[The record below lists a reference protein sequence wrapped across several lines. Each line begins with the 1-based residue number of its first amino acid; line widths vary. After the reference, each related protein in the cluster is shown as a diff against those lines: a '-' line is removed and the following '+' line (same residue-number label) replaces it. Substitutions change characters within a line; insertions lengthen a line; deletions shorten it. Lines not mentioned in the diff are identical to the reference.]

1 MRKQRKEKKRKR
13 AHRAA
18 AVGVV
23 FGGQDGVFLRTQLLK
38 KSASIDA
45 HTIL

>member
-1 MRKQRKEKKRKR
+1 MRKQRKEKKER